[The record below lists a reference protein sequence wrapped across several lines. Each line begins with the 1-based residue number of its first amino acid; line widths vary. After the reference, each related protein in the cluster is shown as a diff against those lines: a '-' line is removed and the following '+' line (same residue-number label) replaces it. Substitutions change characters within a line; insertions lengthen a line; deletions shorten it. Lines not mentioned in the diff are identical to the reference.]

1 MGNQNRK
8 ESHVGKQLIDK
19 TSRKVV
25 VCTLL
30 IIFMFPVFD
39 TNTYISEP
47 SSMSYGVELMHKLA
61 ANTGEDGRGKLKER
75 FDQIVEL
82 E

>member
-1 MGNQNRK
+1 MMGDQNRK

-47 SSMSYGVELMHKLA
+47 ASTSYGIELIHKLA
-61 ANTGEDGRGKLKER
+61 ENSDKGTEKLKER
-75 FDQIVEL
+75 FDQIV
-82 E
+82 